1 MNCGYAKL
9 QEIRRVMHYFKQ
21 SGKKIYAYC
30 SAGAE
35 KELFL
40 SLECDEFYIPPDGG
54 LDLRG
59 FSGAATFLRG
69 VFDKIGIEPQVQRI
83 GKYKSFG
90 DTFNRTSIS
99 EAQREVISSL
109 LMESSDF
116 WIDSVSNSLNKSRED
131 TLKLWDEQG
140 IKTPYDYRDLG
151 FCDGV
156 KYLDQVEAMVK
167 DKYREQYYPSFIAR
181 FFTGI
186 QDLFKRA
193 PNSTIQEFA
202 NLVNNRD
209 TSEFQDYDLSNEFI
223 KNPRRQIPE
232 LIENIDEEKKK
243 EDEKLLKE
251 KQKKEMFVKAVKAR
265 KTPNYY
271 PAGMYLKKMRAGSGI
286 LDGLKIKQV
295 LGGSGRIA
303 IINAVGG
310 ISSGK
315 SGNSG
320 LQGKSLGSDTLIEMI
335 RMAKADSGIK
345 GVVLRVDS
353 PGGSALASD
362 LMWREIRALCKE
374 KPVVASMVD
383 VAASGGYYI
392 SMACDKILAEEFT
405 ITGSIGVV
413 TSKFN
418 LEKLNEKLGYNT
430 EVISRGRYA
439 EILASNR
446 GFTDEEAAYFE
457 EGAQKAY
464 KSFTSKAAASRNMT
478 IDDMLNV
485 AQGRVWT
492 GRQALNRNLV
502 DKVGG
507 LWEAVSLVYNMTD
520 LRNQKAT
527 NQSIRIQY
535 MREPKSGFKL
545 PFGIGSNIE
554 SSSVIAKDPFLYLC
568 DSSVSA
574 TNLVSSELLGV
585 GPYLKGLNVD
595 PLLAYSISQMLG
607 PMTPLIGSTSSNPM
621 ITLLSTLANRLVE

>member
-1 MNCGYAKL
+1 LNCGYAKL

-116 WIDSVSNSLNKSRED
+116 WIDSVSSSLNKSRED

-151 FCDGV
+151 LCDGV
-156 KYLDQVEAMVK
+156 KYLDQVEAMIK
-167 DKYREQYYPSFIAR
+167 DKYREEYSPSFIAR

-186 QDLFKRA
+186 QDFFKRSE
-193 PNSTIQEFA
+193 NSTIQEFA
-202 NLVNNRD
+202 NLVNTRD
-209 TSEFQDYDLSNEFI
+209 ASEFQDYDLSNEFI

-232 LIENIDEEKKK
+232 FIETIDEEKKK

-265 KTPNYY
+265 KTPNYF
-271 PAGMYLKKMRAGSGI
+271 PAGMYLKKMRAGSAI

-320 LQGKSLGSDTLIEMI
+320 LQGKSLGSDTLIEMV

-446 GFTDEEAAYFE
+446 GFTEEEAAYFE

-478 IDDMLNV
+478 IDDMLTV

-554 SSSVIAKDPFLYLC
+554 SSVIAKDPFLYLC

-595 PLLAYSISQMLG
+595 PLLAYSISQVLG
-607 PMTPLIGSTSSNPM
+607 PMAPLIGSTSSNPM
-621 ITLLSTLANRLVE
+621 LTLLSTLANKLVE